1 MFKVK
6 INVFRLIIIIIIF
19 SIFNTILKIEA
30 NAQSNN
36 IIKNYTTNSDNSINI
51 YKVITGKAKVKAL
64 PLAISYELGTLQKGS
79 IINVYNITNGWAK
92 IDYNNKIGYIK
103 LSQLEKVES
112 VEIIKTGSVTIK
124 YLDSSTKEELFP
136 GEYLEN
142 IELKTYTYTAK
153 DIQGYTLEGDETKT
167 ITITESNPNVA
178 IEFLYNKNLSEL
190 PIDSNIKKGI
200 FSWENT
206 QCSTSMRE
214 DTYYW
219 IDKLQLNEIYQAN
232 LFRLN
237 SSEIIDFVTDLKINK
252 NVSVYYLTGDPS
264 WYNNPQKLIERI
276 NEVKNYNDTVGVES
290 KVKGVVFDVE
300 PWTLGDGK
308 WSQLEYANTIKK
320 AYEYAKAVDVE
331 MIMVIPFW
339 LEPINSEVIIANSD
353 KTIVMNYN
361 IKDPVKFI
369 KEEIEIANKYNKKI
383 SSAAET
389 KKTDAN
395 YGVDENTTYYYVG
408 IDRLIQDW
416 RDMYNEYKYDKIE
429 FSLHD
434 FNSVKDFINK

>member
-153 DIQGYTLEGDETKT
+153 DIQGYTLEGDKTKT
-167 ITITESNPNVA
+167 ITITESNPNVT
-178 IEFLYNKNLSEL
+178 IQFLYNK
-190 PIDSNIKKGI
+190 DS
-200 FSWENT
+200 FE
-206 QCSTSMRE
+206 
-214 DTYYW
+214 
-219 IDKLQLNEIYQAN
+219 
-232 LFRLN
+232 
-237 SSEIIDFVTDLKINK
+237 
-252 NVSVYYLTGDPS
+252 
-264 WYNNPQKLIERI
+264 
-276 NEVKNYNDTVGVES
+276 
-290 KVKGVVFDVE
+290 
-300 PWTLGDGK
+300 
-308 WSQLEYANTIKK
+308 
-320 AYEYAKAVDVE
+320 
-331 MIMVIPFW
+331 
-339 LEPINSEVIIANSD
+339 
-353 KTIVMNYN
+353 
-361 IKDPVKFI
+361 
-369 KEEIEIANKYNKKI
+369 
-383 SSAAET
+383 
-389 KKTDAN
+389 
-395 YGVDENTTYYYVG
+395 
-408 IDRLIQDW
+408 
-416 RDMYNEYKYDKIE
+416 
-429 FSLHD
+429 
-434 FNSVKDFINK
+434 